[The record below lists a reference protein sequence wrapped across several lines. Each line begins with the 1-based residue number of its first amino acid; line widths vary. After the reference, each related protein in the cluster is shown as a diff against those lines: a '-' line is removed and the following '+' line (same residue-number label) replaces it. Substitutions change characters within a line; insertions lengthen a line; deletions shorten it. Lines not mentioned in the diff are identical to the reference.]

1 MDPDRAMGCAPMRF
15 VIAGVG
21 LAVLVGPPGADAAVC
36 AIPDQAAAQRGSAC
50 AKRKPDV
57 RSAPG
62 RI

>member
-1 MDPDRAMGCAPMRF
+1 MRF

-36 AIPDQAAAQRGSAC
+36 ADFPTRRRRSAGQLAQSER
-50 AKRKPDV
+50 DV